1 VLIVQAGDALAA
13 ADLEFS
19 TEALYSYRL
28 TFYPTRDVPGYG
40 GDVGIP
46 LVRLSLESTTD
57 SLFYRWAGH
66 PIRPFE

>member
-40 GDVGIP
+40 GDVGI
-46 LVRLSLESTTD
+46 RLSLESTTD
-57 SLFYRWAGH
+57 SLFYRWAGY